1 MPLRFR
7 TLRSGSSGNGQLLYA
22 AGCALLID
30 LGIPARTAL
39 KQTLGELRQR
49 GVKLLGAFVTHEHGD
64 HFAVGALRAMSG
76 LGLPVY
82 APLTAIRFAETW
94 PELGHFSGRPEFR
107 AVDEGEAWERS
118 VRLGPF
124 TVRPVEV
131 THHAS
136 GTCLAYEITADLT
149 GGTVRAVLAT
159 DLCHARSLPA
169 TLVDA
174 DLIYL
179 ESNHDPELL
188 RLRPNPASR
197 FHLPNAQCG
206 KLLADARVASRRPPQ
221 HVCLGHLSE
230 LRNSPT
236 LAQDTVHDCLT
247 ARGID
252 PDFPLVAA
260 PRHHPGVT
268 VEVRP
273 G

>member
-1 MPLRFR
+1 MSLWFR

-49 GVKLLGAFVTHEHGD
+49 GVKPLGAFVTHEHGD
-64 HFAVGALRAMSG
+64 HFAVDALRAMSG

-82 APLTAIRFAETW
+82 APLTAIRFAEAW
-94 PELGHFSGRPEFR
+94 PELGYFSGRPEFR

-136 GTCLAYEITADLT
+136 GSCFAYDVTADLD
-149 GGTVRAVLAT
+149 GGTVRAVVAT
-159 DLCHARSLPA
+159 DLCHPRSLPA
-169 TLVDA
+169 SLVDA

-206 KLLADARVASRRPPQ
+206 RLLADALVASRRPPQ

-236 LAQDTVHDCLT
+236 LAQDTVRACLT
-247 ARGID
+247 ARGLH